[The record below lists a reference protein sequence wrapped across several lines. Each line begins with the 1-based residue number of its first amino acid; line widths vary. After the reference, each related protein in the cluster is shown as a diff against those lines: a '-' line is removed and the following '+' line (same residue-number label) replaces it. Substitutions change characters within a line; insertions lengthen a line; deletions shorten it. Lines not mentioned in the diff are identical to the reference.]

1 MKSQTS
7 NMPTDAKCLSRTLK
21 AVANETRL
29 GILYALETGDRQLN
43 DLVVTIGKPYPS
55 VLQHLKPLI
64 DEGWVTKVS
73 GRYPAY
79 HLADRSG
86 VSRFMDFCRSL

>member
-1 MKSQTS
+1 MNPRNPKKAD
-7 NMPTDAKCLSRTLK
+7 DAKCMSRSLK

-43 DLVVTIGKPYPS
+43 DLVDATGRPYPS

-64 DEGWVTKVS
+64 DEGWVTKVD

-79 HLADRSG
+79 HLADGAG
-86 VSRFMDFCRSL
+86 VSRSMVFCHSL